1 MLLVLVLRAV
11 AVVRWWVR
19 LLRCDAMCRCVWLPV
34 GYRAGAVVTCAA
46 VMAPSRSRVGRPGR
60 AA

>member
-11 AVVRWWVR
+11 AVVRWR
-19 LLRCDAMCRCVWLPV
+19 LRLVRCDAMCRCVRLPV
-34 GYRAGAVVTCAA
+34 GYRAGAMMCACA
-46 VMAPSRSRVGRPGR
+46 MALSWSRVGRPGR